1 MLQLLYKQA
10 SLYLDSGHNTTLSY
24 TEVQLS
30 MLKKKK
36 SLTEI
41 LRLFYTSHTV
51 KHNTARAQKL
61 ISENARKLD

>member
-1 MLQLLYKQA
+1 MLQLLYKLA

-30 MLKKKK
+30 MLKKK

>member
-30 MLKKKK
+30 MLKKK